1 MYQSKKDVKNKD
13 KEVIRDPMVNAEI
26 YKPKK
31 SIKLIQSDIFETSR
45 KQKT

>member
-1 MYQSKKDVKNKD
+1 MYQSKQDVKNKD
-13 KEVIRDPMVNAEI
+13 KEMIKEPMVNAEV